1 MFHLGV
7 FGGLELR
14 PALPELKYNLPGRKR
29 TAHCI
34 YLRRTP
40 HPGGPQIEFISIQ
53 LIGQPLC
60 MVGYGAPHC
69 NTPQGAGSSL
79 QVGLADASTIGQ
91 KEKKIANYL
100 TLPYMCSP
108 PLRG

>member
-7 FGGLELR
+7 FGRLELR

-40 HPGGPQIEFISIQ
+40 HSGGPQIEFISIQ
-53 LIGQPLC
+53 LVGQPLC
-60 MVGYGAPHC
+60 MDTARAPL
-69 NTPQGAGSSL
+69 QYSAGAGFPL

-100 TLPYMCSP
+100 TLPRMCGP